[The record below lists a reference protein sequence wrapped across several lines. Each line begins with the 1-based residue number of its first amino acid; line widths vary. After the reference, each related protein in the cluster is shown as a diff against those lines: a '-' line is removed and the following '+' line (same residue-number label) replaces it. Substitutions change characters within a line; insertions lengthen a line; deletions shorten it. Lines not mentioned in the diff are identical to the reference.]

1 MTLPVFVSSPE
12 DPANEVLTYALIDSQ
27 SDKSYIL
34 QEISDSLF
42 TARGKS
48 QLKVST
54 ITSSDQIQW
63 SDHLLNLQIRGFST
77 PDVVTVKRVYSLK
90 DIPANSEHIPTPQTA
105 AGWPHLQHLAEKFT
119 PLQGC
124 KVGMIIGFPCSI
136 ASLPMEIV
144 QCESDLTLPY
154 AVRTILGWAIIGGQE
169 SLQIDPVVHQ
179 IHTLDCATDYV
190 PEELQETLSV
200 SHSRS
205 LIQKDPKLLSVMDSS
220 IIHDSTRRLPAD
232 SREVYDRNTETDT
245 EPLSFLWYR
254 DGIFDNPYSQ
264 IYVDGS
270 KSSITTY
277 GMERTATNLSDHN
290 PGAQT
295 SGAPRQDYQEVTTGN
310 WIGKNHPTSQYNLT
324 NLVPNSG

>member
-1 MTLPVFVSSPE
+1 MQSEMLCFKCLEYGHLKSDCNTEVQCSRCSGRHATCLHRDNGSDHQQDASAPQPAPEQAVSFKIDSQLRQHCTTMTLPVFVSSPE

-54 ITSSDQIQW
+54 ITSRDQIQW
-63 SDHLLNLQIRGFST
+63 SDHLLNLQIRGFRS
-77 PDVVTVKRVYSLK
+77 PDVVTVKRVYLLK
-90 DIPANSEHIPTPQTA
+90 DIPAKSEHIPTPQAA

-200 SHSRS
+200 SHSRL
-205 LIQKDPKLLSVMDSS
+205 LIQKYPKLAAAS
-220 IIHDSTRRLPAD
+220 
-232 SREVYDRNTETDT
+232 
-245 EPLSFLWYR
+245 
-254 DGIFDNPYSQ
+254 
-264 IYVDGS
+264 
-270 KSSITTY
+270 
-277 GMERTATNLSDHN
+277 
-290 PGAQT
+290 
-295 SGAPRQDYQEVTTGN
+295 
-310 WIGKNHPTSQYNLT
+310 
-324 NLVPNSG
+324 